1 MTNEML
7 DNCKSRQDLQEN
19 QIVIDLLKTLKQ
31 MESKLHEKIGTT
43 EDEDIT
49 ACLMLVNDDM
59 QKTFQRFKQIKN
71 GQKLDNFVPGE
82 YT

>member
-1 MTNEML
+1 
-7 DNCKSRQDLQEN
+7 
-19 QIVIDLLKTLKQ
+19 